1 MRAGSSPGE
10 AAARGPVEPVTAG
23 DAATGA
29 TQRQPGRWAGPRAP
43 SPPGP
48 RTRKAQ
54 TRTGRP
60 AAMRRPQFTA

>member
-29 TQRQPGRWAGPRAP
+29 TQRQPWAGPRRLTLRAAG
-43 SPPGP
+43 PGS
-48 RTRKAQ
+48 RTSGPDEA
-54 TRTGRP
+54 
-60 AAMRRPQFTA
+60 RRRG